1 MFTKVTARVGRA
13 AALGLIV
20 ATMGLGFV
28 GTGGAHAQDNGE
40 GAGAS
45 CFYGG
50 VEYSEGS
57 VIRQAD
63 GALYRCKD
71 GGWVFECGGCVS
83 PAAAGVLTTDGGN
96 LTPKGGVL
104 TQQGGIRTLHMA
116 R

>member
-20 ATMGLGFV
+20 ATMGLGFI
-28 GTGGAHAQDNGE
+28 GTGVAHGQDNQGE
-40 GAGAS
+40 GVGAS

-50 VEYSEGS
+50 VEYSDGA
-57 VIRQAD
+57 VVRQAD

-71 GGWVFECGGCVS
+71 GSWVFSCGGCVTGS
-83 PAAAGVLTTDGGN
+83 SAVLTTDGGN
-96 LTPKGGVL
+96 LNPKAGVL

>member
-1 MFTKVTARVGRA
+1 MFTKVVSRVGRV

-20 ATMGLGFV
+20 GTIGLGFI
-28 GTGGAHAQDNGE
+28 GTGVAHGQDNSD

-50 VEYSEGS
+50 VEYSDGA
-57 VIRQAD
+57 VVRQAD

-71 GGWVFECGGCVS
+71 GSWVFSCGGCVTGGS
-83 PAAAGVLTTDGGN
+83 AVLTTDTGPQN
-96 LTPKGGVL
+96 PKAGVL
-104 TQQGGIRTLHMA
+104 SQLGGIQKLQMA

>member
-1 MFTKVTARVGRA
+1 MFTKVTTRVGRV

-20 ATMGLGFV
+20 ATMGLGFI
-28 GTGGAHAQDNGE
+28 GTGVAHGQDNSD

-50 VEYSEGS
+50 VEYSDGA
-57 VIRQAD
+57 VVRQAD

-71 GGWVFECGGCVS
+71 GSWVFSCGGCVS
-83 PAAAGVLTTDGGN
+83 PSSGVMSTDGGN
-96 LTPKGGVL
+96 LNPKGGIL
-104 TQQGGIRTLHMA
+104 QQGGIRTLNMA